1 MIIYQR
7 AQKKLLKK
15 GTKKNNYMAKIE
27 INKTHINKLK
37 QQRRTVGLLQFKN
50 RDDQNFSKWYSLTQ
64 NLVIKAF
71 GQKSNQLIQLN
82 DIYGDMHRT
91 NDNDYY
97 FDKRIEV
104 KDAKEK
110 FKDLITVFV
119 SELELDFEEEP
130 KAKSRKSGN
139 ISVKMENTQTINQ
152 TIDISIQIK
161 SIIENIKQN
170 EPDSKKAQEAE
181 QKLKELETEV
191 KSGSPAWSKIK
202 DVLVWLLNFS
212 RDAFLQVLPI
222 ILQAY
227 KK

>member
-1 MIIYQR
+1 M
-7 AQKKLLKK
+7 
-15 GTKKNNYMAKIE
+15 T
-27 INKTHINKLK
+27 
-37 QQRRTVGLLQFKN
+37 
-50 RDDQNFSKWYSLTQ
+50 
-64 NLVIKAF
+64 
-71 GQKSNQLIQLN
+71 
-82 DIYGDMHRT
+82 
-91 NDNDYY
+91 
-97 FDKRIEV
+97 DKRIES

-110 FKDLITVFV
+110 FKNLVTVFV

-130 KAKSRKSGN
+130 KIKSKKSGN

-152 TIDISIQIK
+152 TMDISIQIK
-161 SIIENIKQN
+161 SIIQNIKQN

-202 DVLVWLLNFS
+202 DILVWLLNFS

-227 KK
+227 KQ